1 MSGTTCGTTIKG
13 CALFCPGVIMKIGI
27 MCHLVVHKK
36 GVMLWLGGP
45 FPPFTFLQT
54 WVLWKG
60 KKSLLK
66 ILHSLGIKPLLK
78 LIDFDFSFCCK
89 GQKHATFLCRKFEE
103 IPRKIDPMGH
113 GRLGGR
119 ECPKVNLL
127 PQALCQLLSEIAHCS
142 FL

>member
-27 MCHLVVHKK
+27 MVYLVVHKK

-45 FPPFTFLQT
+45 FPPFTFLRT
-54 WVLWKG
+54 WVLCKG

-89 GQKHATFLCRKFEE
+89 GKKMQLFYAEKLSKFHGKSIQSIMGDLGDGSVEKSIFFL
-103 IPRKIDPMGH
+103 
-113 GRLGGR
+113 RLY
-119 ECPKVNLL
+119 
-127 PQALCQLLSEIAHCS
+127 ASFCQ
-142 FL
+142 